1 MNRDAMGQGT
11 CLLEKAPA
19 IDRLM
24 FIYVLEDSS
33 AFLMKLGTLEFDA
46 YVFRIVIFSS
56 FID

>member
-1 MNRDAMGQGT
+1 MGQGT